1 MESRSPDGPAD
12 PRSARSHAPYEVR
25 APKRKL
31 ALPSALL
38 EAAQPTP
45 SPSSAEVT
53 LEQSEPPWASGSQLQ
68 RQLWGMSAA
77 ECLLTGNIP
86 LALEDHRILE
96 EEELMNV
103 NHQGHAHLPGARRTL
118 TEMLGKPD

>member
-1 MESRSPDGPAD
+1 M
-12 PRSARSHAPYEVR
+12 
-25 APKRKL
+25 
-31 ALPSALL
+31 ALLTQEAQGHMHHMKSGLQRGNWPCPLHVL

-53 LEQSEPPWASGSQLQ
+53 LEQSEPPWASGTHLQ
-68 RQLWGMSAA
+68 GQLWGMSAA

-96 EEELMNV
+96 EEKLMDV
-103 NHQGHAHLPGARRTL
+103 NHQGHAHLPGAGRTQ
-118 TEMLGKPD
+118 TGMLGKPD